1 MRGRE
6 RVALHGN
13 AFRDRCVACG
23 AVQPRSGIRRYGALA
38 DDEGDDP
45 TLDAAGT
52 DGSEAGDD
60 AGETA
65 AGDDEMVALGAVGP
79 ASLGVVLLQPASAIR
94 TTGRKIFMAVGID
107 RPHVSG
113 VGKAFAIVLPF
124 LRSPRAPIRS
134 RYQMPR
140 VDMVPPSV

>member
-1 MRGRE
+1 M
-6 RVALHGN
+6 VALQRN

-23 AVQPRSGIRRYGALA
+23 AVQPGSGIRRYGALA
-38 DDEGDDP
+38 DDADDADDDT
-45 TLDAAGT
+45 TLNAAGT

-65 AGDDEMVALGAVGP
+65 AGVDEMVALGAVGP
-79 ASLGVVLLQPASAIR
+79 VSLGVVLLQPASAIR
-94 TTGRKIFMAVGID
+94 TTGRKILMAVGID
-107 RPHVSG
+107 GPHVSG
-113 VGKAFAIVLPF
+113 VGRASAIVLPF
-124 LRSPRAPIRS
+124 LRCPRAPIRS